1 MSLTLTLRDVT
12 DVINATSPTSL
23 SSLSPITRC
32 HCTKHFYQRMCTL
45 FLTLPASVLSALLQI
60 LPDYIPVIACTAI
73 DNVYS
78 TCLKSGHKL
87 ASANQERMQPMFT
100 KKRSFITLLPM
111 QIFVFLFVF
120 EFFVFVFVFVFV
132 LMFTQKGPF
141 TMLFAQSSKI
151 KLKKLI
157 TDTTQNSLYP

>member
-1 MSLTLTLRDVT
+1 MSLMSLTPTLRDVT
-12 DVINATSPTSL
+12 DVINATSPTPL

-45 FLTLPASVLSALLQI
+45 FLTLPASVPSAFLQI

-78 TCLKSGHKL
+78 TCLESGHKL

-111 QIFVFLFVF
+111 QKFVFLFVF
-120 EFFVFVFVFVFV
+120 EFFCICICIDVHSEGAIYNA
-132 LMFTQKGPF
+132 LC
-141 TMLFAQSSKI
+141 SE
-151 KLKKLI
+151 LI